1 VRGGGSAPTTEK
13 PREQPTALVEERS
26 VRVEATR
33 LDAVAA
39 DVDQIVVGV
48 SGRERRGRDLDRME
62 QELRDATQLLRTGLA
77 EARIRDDAR
86 PRALSDALDR
96 LRALEAEFGSH
107 ARETRRESEREG
119 LVAHGLRD
127 LLQDLRM
134 VPAQSALASLRPTVR
149 DAAAKLGKKVRLVLT
164 GGDVRLD
171 RRVLDELKAPL
182 LHLVRNGLD
191 HGVEL
196 PEARAAAGKP
206 EEATLE
212 VRVEPRGDRV
222 VFTVRD
228 DGGGLSPD
236 RLRAVAVQRG
246 LMTAVEAGRL
256 TDAEAARIAFQPGI
270 STAPEITALSG
281 RGVGLD
287 VVADAVRRLGGT
299 VEVSFER
306 GRGTTFTLE
315 APLTISGTVGL
326 LFRAAGGIALLPLDA
341 VESVVIVRM
350 GDVGTIA
357 GQAFVTVEGAQVPY
371 MSMAQVLGA
380 SEGPSATD
388 ITVALLVSF
397 GGRRVALAVEEIL
410 GEHPMVVA
418 SLGRRLAAVRRLAG
432 AAVLDDGHV
441 VAVLQPG
448 ELVGAPRV
456 QGGTKAQ
463 VRARVI
469 VADDSLS
476 TRAAAKTLLEI
487 AGFAVMPAADGQEA
501 FDLAR
506 ENGCD
511 LVVSDVQMPRMDGLE
526 LTRRLKQHPLLS
538 RVPVILVTSL
548 DAPEDRAAGLK
559 AGADGYLVK
568 REIAR
573 GGLLSLVRK
582 LLPE

>member
-1 VRGGGSAPTTEK
+1 
-13 PREQPTALVEERS
+13 
-26 VRVEATR
+26 
-33 LDAVAA
+33 
-39 DVDQIVVGV
+39 
-48 SGRERRGRDLDRME
+48 
-62 QELRDATQLLRTGLA
+62 
-77 EARIRDDAR
+77 
-86 PRALSDALDR
+86 
-96 LRALEAEFGSH
+96 
-107 ARETRRESEREG
+107 
-119 LVAHGLRD
+119 
-127 LLQDLRM
+127 
-134 VPAQSALASLRPTVR
+134 
-149 DAAAKLGKKVRLVLT
+149 
-164 GGDVRLD
+164 
-171 RRVLDELKAPL
+171 
-182 LHLVRNGLD
+182 
-191 HGVEL
+191 
-196 PEARAAAGKP
+196 
-206 EEATLE
+206 
-212 VRVEPRGDRV
+212 
-222 VFTVRD
+222 
-228 DGGGLSPD
+228 
-236 RLRAVAVQRG
+236 
-246 LMTAVEAGRL
+246 
-256 TDAEAARIAFQPGI
+256 
-270 STAPEITALSG
+270 
-281 RGVGLD
+281 
-287 VVADAVRRLGGT
+287 
-299 VEVSFER
+299 
-306 GRGTTFTLE
+306 
-315 APLTISGTVGL
+315 
-326 LFRAAGGIALLPLDA
+326 
-341 VESVVIVRM
+341 
-350 GDVGTIA
+350 
-357 GQAFVTVEGAQVPY
+357 
-371 MSMAQVLGA
+371 VLGA